1 MVKKMN
7 NKRNE
12 ISTEAVD
19 ERALAKR
26 VDYDDLFYEA
36 ELSLA
41 MLADALQDD
50 GLTDMSTDIE
60 ELSDRLTAMLRSMIE
75 GGE

>member
-1 MVKKMN
+1 MVRRMN
-7 NKRNE
+7 DKQNE
-12 ISTEAVD
+12 ISTKAVS
-19 ERALAKR
+19 ERALDKR
-26 VDYDDLFYEA
+26 ANYDDLFYEA

-75 GGE
+75 GE